1 MTVESTRSKSN
12 NVRVNGAQRFNGKR
26 RERTASMSLNQTK
39 NKQRKGKKEKKKKKK
54 RNGRLSASCSPEK
67 NWMKALHIERVCGR
81 KCVS

>member
-39 NKQRKGKKEKKKKKK
+39 NKQRKGKKEKKKRKK
-54 RNGRLSASCSPEK
+54 G
-67 NWMKALHIERVCGR
+67 MDD
-81 KCVS
+81 